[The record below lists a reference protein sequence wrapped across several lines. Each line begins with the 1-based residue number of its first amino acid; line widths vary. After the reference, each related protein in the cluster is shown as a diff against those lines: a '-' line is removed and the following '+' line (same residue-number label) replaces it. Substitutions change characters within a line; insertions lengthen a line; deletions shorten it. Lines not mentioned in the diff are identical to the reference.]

1 MVPLNNDLKLRTME
15 KKSVFGAHFNFS
27 IFNQETRNVY
37 KGEDSNKHCSGYC
50 IISESWL
57 ISVN

>member
-37 KGEDSNKHCSGYC
+37 KGEDSN
-50 IISESWL
+50 
-57 ISVN
+57 